1 MVTLGTNMSI
11 QQLTYGYTEY
21 KYEYTLYNNQH
32 MAPLSANMSI
42 QQPTYGYT
50 LCKYEYTVQQIWL
63 H

>member
-1 MVTLGTNMSI
+1 MSI

-50 LCKYEYTVQQIWL
+50 QCKYEYTVQQIWL